1 MSAPNPSARQHVT
14 AEGGFAYGV
23 VGADL
28 HVYVDGPPSYV
39 LEEWLPPPESDPEWL
54 RELPSR
60 LLSARHEIVP
70 FTGRTDELAD
80 LRVWR
85 GAVGRRLAVR
95 WLHGTGGQGKSRLA
109 AAFARD
115 SVAEGW
121 KVVRAVHAPG
131 NVLPGGAGGDLRAV
145 GAGMLLVVDY
155 ADHWPLPH
163 LTWLLSNRLL
173 HRPDLPTRVLLLAR
187 STDQWPAVQAALHDS
202 QAATSLQTLEP
213 LRERGGER
221 TEMFEAARDEF
232 AARLGAAP
240 GAPDTTPIRVPPPV
254 PLDGPDFGL
263 TLAVHMAA
271 LVAVDAH
278 LHGRRPPTDAA
289 GLVTYL
295 LNREQAH
302 WARLHTQ
309 DAGRAT
315 AAAGRTYTTPPQVMN
330 RAVFAAALMGTVRR
344 EIGRNVV
351 DRVTGSPPAAPHPA
365 ERVLADHS
373 VCYPPTGT
381 VRRVTGSPPA
391 APNPA
396 ERVADHSVCYPPS
409 GSEPSVVLEP
419 LLPDRLAE
427 DFLALTLPGH
437 SAQSVYP
444 PSSWAPEA
452 LGRLL
457 PHGGDRQPEPWTP
470 RALIFLAASAE
481 RWRHMRHDHLYPL
494 LRRAPWLAVAAGGR
508 ALGAVAALDDIDMGL
523 LEAIEAL
530 LPQREHPDL
539 DPARAVLVERLAR
552 HWLAATDD
560 PDRHAVVHG
569 KLASAL
575 RGAGRYEEAHNSTV
589 RVVAL
594 LERLEAER
602 PGSQTPHL
610 GVAYANLFTSHTSLG
625 QPHEAV
631 EAAERAVHFERLLAE
646 TDPEGRFAGL
656 GPDGRQARWALA
668 LCDHARALAT
678 AGRWADGFRAHATA
692 LDVLVQFA
700 EQDAERHGNDL
711 GASLLNI
718 GADLSTAGRGG
729 AAVAATEGAVHLL
742 GPRRAGGPDHPG
754 TYALALSNL
763 SGFLL
768 TWRSALPIG
777 TDWRGRALDASTRA
791 VKINRQRAKANP
803 DALAPSLEQS
813 LRAHAGALEA
823 KGRAAEARVVRAE
836 ADELRSRMRPPPDVS
851 GVARA
856 DYGPQQARE
865 AIDTLETAVYRY
877 MARIK
882 APIYTRRLV
891 ALLLPVAA
899 QEDAKGL
906 AARTEIADAYR
917 RLAENG
923 STSDRVNHAEALV
936 RLALHRWAMGR
947 DTGVE
952 DRLRR
957 AVGVYEDLAAA
968 DDPDYREDV
977 VRALGLLAR
986 FHEEMGAEEEARAV
1000 RREIRRHHPP
1010 WRWLVRPARRRAP

>member
-1 MSAPNPSARQHVT
+1 MSAPDPSARQHVT

-28 HVYVDGPPSYV
+28 HVYVDGLPSYV
-39 LEEWLPPPESDPEWL
+39 LEEWLPPPESDEEWL

-70 FTGRTDELAD
+70 FTGRTDELAE
-80 LRVWR
+80 LRAWR

-95 WLHGTGGQGKSRLA
+95 WLHGPGGQGKSRLA

-131 NVLPGGAGGDLRAV
+131 NVLPGSAGGDLRAV
-145 GAGMLLVVDY
+145 GAAGVLLIVDY

-173 HRPDLPTRVLLLAR
+173 HHRDLPTRVLLLAR

-202 QAATSLQTLEP
+202 QAATSVQALEP
-213 LRERGGER
+213 LPERGGER
-221 TEMFEAARDEF
+221 AEMFEAARDTF
-232 AARLGAAP
+232 AACLGAAP
-240 GAPDTTPIRVPPPV
+240 GAPDSTPLRMPPPV

-278 LHGRRPPTDAA
+278 LHGRRTPTDAV

-330 RAVFAAALMGTVRR
+330 RAVFAAALTGTVRR
-344 EIGRNVV
+344 ETGRNVI
-351 DRVTGSPPAAPHPA
+351 DRVTASPPATPHPA

-373 VCYPPTGT
+373 I
-381 VRRVTGSPPA
+381 
-391 APNPA
+391 
-396 ERVADHSVCYPPS
+396 CYPPS
-409 GSEPSVVLEP
+409 GSEPAVVLEP

-437 SAQSVYP
+437 CAQSVYP

-457 PHGGDRQPEPWTP
+457 LHSGDGRPAPWTP
-470 RALIFLAASAE
+470 RALIFLVAAAE

-494 LRRAPWLAVAAGGR
+494 LRQAPWLAVAAGGR
-508 ALGAVAALDDIDMGL
+508 ALGAVAALDDIDMAL
-523 LEAIEAL
+523 LEAIEAR
-530 LPQREHPDL
+530 LPQHEHPDL

-552 HWLAATDD
+552 HWLAATAD
-560 PDRHAVVHG
+560 PDRHAIVHG
-569 KLASAL
+569 KLANAL
-575 RGAGRYEEAHNSTV
+575 RGAGRYEEAHHSTV

-625 QPHEAV
+625 RPHEAV

-668 LCDHARALAT
+668 LCDHAQALGT
-678 AGRWADGFRAHATA
+678 VGRWAEGFRAHATA
-692 LDVLVQFA
+692 LDVLVLLA
-700 EQDAERHGNDL
+700 EQDAARHRNDL
-711 GASLLNI
+711 GATLLNI
-718 GADLSTAGRGG
+718 GADLSASGRGG

-742 GPRRAGGPDHPG
+742 GPRTVGDPPDHPG

-763 SGFLL
+763 SGLLL
-768 TWRSALPIG
+768 TWRHALPVG

-791 VKINRQRAKANP
+791 VAMNRHRAEANP

-836 ADELRSRMRPPPDVS
+836 ADDLRSCMRPPPDVS
-851 GVARA
+851 GVPRA
-856 DYGPQQARE
+856 HYGPQQARE
-865 AIDTLETAVYRY
+865 ATDALETAVYRY

-882 APIYTRRLV
+882 APIYARRLI

-899 QEDAKGL
+899 REGAAGL
-906 AARTEIADAYR
+906 AARTEITDAYR
-917 RLAENG
+917 RLAEDG
-923 STSDRVNHAEALV
+923 LMRDRLDHAEALV
-936 RLALHRWAMGR
+936 RLALHRRAMGR
-947 DTGVE
+947 DTGVGE
-952 DRLRR
+952 LLRR
-957 AVGVYEDLAAA
+957 AVGVYEDLMATAAGRGS
-968 DDPDYREDV
+968 YREDV
-977 VRALGLLAR
+977 VRTLGLLAR
-986 FHEEMGAEEEARAV
+986 FYEETGAAAEAGAV
-1000 RREIRRHHPP
+1000 RRRIRRHHPP
-1010 WRWLVRPARRRAP
+1010 WRWLVRPARRQAP

>member
-1 MSAPNPSARQHVT
+1 MSEPDPSARQHVT

-23 VGADL
+23 IGADL
-28 HVYVDGPPSYV
+28 HVYVDGLPSYV
-39 LEEWLPPPESDPEWL
+39 LEEWLPPPEPDPQWL

-70 FTGRTDELAD
+70 FTGRADELAA
-80 LRVWR
+80 LRAWR
-85 GAVGRRLAVR
+85 AAAGRRLAVR
-95 WLHGTGGQGKSRLA
+95 WLHGPGGQGKSRLA

-145 GAGMLLVVDY
+145 GAAGVLLVVDY

-173 HRPDLPTRVLLLAR
+173 HRPDVPTRVLLLAR
-187 STDQWPAVQAALHDS
+187 GTDQWPAVQAALHDA
-202 QAATSLQTLEP
+202 QAATSLQALEP
-213 LRERGGER
+213 LPERGGER
-221 TEMFEAARDEF
+221 AGMFEAARDTF
-232 AARLGAAP
+232 AACFGAAP
-240 GAPDTTPIRVPPPV
+240 GAPPGTTPLRVPPPV
-254 PLDGPDFGL
+254 SLDGPEFGL

-278 LHGRRPPTDAA
+278 VHGRPAPADAV

-330 RAVFAAALMGTVRR
+330 RAVFAAALTGSVHRATGHDV
-344 EIGRNVV
+344 I
-351 DRVTGSPPAAPHPA
+351 DRVTASPPAAPHPA
-365 ERVLADHS
+365 ERVLADH
-373 VCYPPTGT
+373 G
-381 VRRVTGSPPA
+381 
-391 APNPA
+391 
-396 ERVADHSVCYPPS
+396 VCYPPS
-409 GSEPSVVLEP
+409 GSGPALVLEP

-437 SAQSVYP
+437 PVQSVYP
-444 PSSWAPEA
+444 PSSWAPDA

-457 PHGGDRQPEPWTP
+457 SPGGDGRPAPWTP

-481 RWRHMRHDHLYPL
+481 RWLHMRHDHLYPL

-508 ALGAVAALDDIDMGL
+508 ALGAIARLDDIDMEL
-523 LEAIEAL
+523 LEAIEAR
-530 LPQREHPDL
+530 LPERENPDL
-539 DPARAVLVERLAR
+539 DPPRAVLMERLAR

-560 PDRHAVVHG
+560 PDRHAVVHV
-569 KLASAL
+569 KLANAL
-575 RGAGRYEEAHNSTV
+575 RGAGRYEEAHDSAV

-602 PGSQTPHL
+602 PGSQVPHL

-625 QPHEAV
+625 RPHEAA
-631 EAAERAVHFERLLAE
+631 EAAGRAVYFERLLTE
-646 TDPEGRFAGL
+646 TDPEGRSAGL
-656 GPDGRQARWALA
+656 GPDSRRARYALA
-668 LCDHARALAT
+668 LCDHGQALAT

-692 LDVLVQFA
+692 LDVLAPLA
-700 EQDAERHGNDL
+700 ELDAERHGNDL
-711 GASLLNI
+711 GATLLNV
-718 GADLSTAGRGG
+718 GADLSGSGRGG

-742 GPRRAGGPDHPG
+742 GPRTAGGLPDHPG

-763 SGFLL
+763 SGLLL
-768 TWRSALPIG
+768 TWRHDLPLG

-791 VKINRQRAKANP
+791 VKINRQRAEANP

-813 LRAHAGALEA
+813 LRIHAGALEA
-823 KGRAAEARVVRAE
+823 KGRTAEARGVRAE
-836 ADELRSRMRPPPDVS
+836 ADELRGRMRPPPDVS
-851 GVARA
+851 GVSRA
-856 DYGPQQARE
+856 DYGARQARE
-865 AIDTLETAVYRY
+865 AADALETAVYRY
-877 MARIK
+877 MARVK
-882 APIYTRRLV
+882 TPVYTRRLV
-891 ALLLPVAA
+891 ALLLPAA
-899 QEDAKGL
+899 DRGGAAGL

-917 RLAENG
+917 RLAEKG
-923 STSDRVNHAEALV
+923 LTRDHLDHAEALL
-936 RLALHRWAMGR
+936 RLAHHRRSTGR

-952 DRLRR
+952 EALRR
-957 AVGVYEDLAAA
+957 AVEVYGALLAGAP
-968 DDPDYREDV
+968 DDPGPYREDV

-986 FHEEMGAEEEARAV
+986 FHEETGAAEKAAAV
-1000 RREIRRHHPP
+1000 RREIRRHRPP
-1010 WRWLVRPARRRAP
+1010 WRWLARPRRRRAP

>member
-1 MSAPNPSARQHVT
+1 MSEPDPSARQHVT

-39 LEEWLPPPESDPEWL
+39 LEEWVPPPESDPEWL

-70 FTGRTDELAD
+70 FTGRADELAE
-80 LRVWR
+80 LRTWR

-95 WLHGTGGQGKSRLA
+95 WLHGPGGQGKSRLA

-145 GAGMLLVVDY
+145 GAAGVLLVVDY

-173 HRPDLPTRVLLLAR
+173 YRPDLPTRVLLLAR

-213 LRERGGER
+213 LRERGSER
-221 TEMFEAARDEF
+221 AEMFEAARDEF
-232 AARLGAAP
+232 AACLGATP
-240 GAPDTTPIRVPPPV
+240 GAPGTTPVRVPSPV

-271 LVAVDAH
+271 LVSVDAH

-330 RAVFAAALMGTVRR
+330 RAVFTAALTGTMHRG
-344 EIGRNVV
+344 IGRIVV
-351 DRVTGSPPAAPHPA
+351 DRVTGTPPAAPHPA

-373 VCYPPTGT
+373 VCYPP
-381 VRRVTGSPPA
+381 
-391 APNPA
+391 
-396 ERVADHSVCYPPS
+396 S
-409 GSEPSVVLEP
+409 GSAPGVVLEP

-437 SAQSVYP
+437 CAQSVYP
-444 PSSWAPEA
+444 PSSWAPEV

-457 PHGGDRQPEPWTP
+457 THGGERRPESWTP

-481 RWRHMRHDHLYPL
+481 RWRHMRHAHLYPL

-508 ALGAVAALDDIDMGL
+508 ALGAVSALDDIDMEL
-523 LEAIEAL
+523 LEAIEAR
-530 LPQREHPDL
+530 LPRHEHPDL
-539 DPARAVLVERLAR
+539 DPGRAVLVERLAR
-552 HWLAATDD
+552 HWLAHTDV
-560 PDRHAVVHG
+560 PDQHAVVHN
-569 KLASAL
+569 KLADAL
-575 RGAGRYEEAHNSTV
+575 DGAGRYEEAYHSRV
-589 RVVAL
+589 RVVEL

-610 GVAYANLFTSHTSLG
+610 AGAYGDLFISHTRLG
-625 QPHEAV
+625 RPHEAL
-631 EAAERAVHFERLLAE
+631 EAAARAAHFARLLAE
-646 TDPEGRFAGL
+646 ADPEARFAGLGPAGRFVGLEPDGRFAGL
-656 GPDGRQARWALA
+656 GPAGRQARWAIA
-668 LCDHARALAT
+668 LCVYGQALVT
-678 AGRWADGFRAHATA
+678 AGRQADGYRAHAAA
-692 LDVLVQFA
+692 LDVLVLLG
-700 EQDAERHGNDL
+700 EQDAEQHGNDL
-711 GASLLNI
+711 GQSLLNI
-718 GADLSTAGRGG
+718 GADLSDAGRGG

-742 GPRRAGGPDHPG
+742 GPRRAGDPPDHPG

-763 SGFLL
+763 AIFLL
-768 TWRSALPIG
+768 TWHHALPVG
-777 TDWRGRALDASTRA
+777 TDWRKRALDASTRA
-791 VKINRQRAKANP
+791 VKINRHRAEANP
-803 DALAPSLEQS
+803 DALTPSLEQS
-813 LRAHAGALEA
+813 LRAHADALKA
-823 KGRAAEARVVRAE
+823 KGRAAEARVIRTE
-836 ADELRSRMRPPPDVS
+836 ADELRNRMRPPPDVS
-851 GVARA
+851 GVPRA
-856 DYGPQQARE
+856 HYHPRQALETIE
-865 AIDTLETAVYRY
+865 AIDALETAVYRY

-882 APIYTRRLV
+882 APVYTRRLV

-899 QEDAKGL
+899 REGATGL
-906 AARTEIADAYR
+906 AARTEITDAYR
-917 RLAENG
+917 RLAEG
-923 STSDRVNHAEALV
+923 GLTRDRLDHAEALV
-936 RLALHRWAMGR
+936 ELALHRWGMSHH
-947 DTGVE
+947 TEVE
-952 DRLRR
+952 ERLRR
-957 AVGVYEDLAAA
+957 AVGVYEDLMAAA
-968 DDPDYREDV
+968 GDPGSYRDDV
-977 VRALGLLAR
+977 VRTLGLLAR
-986 FHEEMGAEEEARAV
+986 FHEETGAKEEARAV
-1000 RREIRRHHPP
+1000 RQQIRWHHLP
-1010 WRWLVRPARRRAP
+1010 WRWFIRPARR

>member
-1 MSAPNPSARQHVT
+1 MSAPDPSARQHVT

-28 HVYVDGPPSYV
+28 HVYVDGLPSYV
-39 LEEWLPPPESDPEWL
+39 LEEWLPPPESDSEWL

-70 FTGRTDELAD
+70 FTGRTDELAE
-80 LRVWR
+80 LRAWR
-85 GAVGRRLAVR
+85 GGVGRRLAVR
-95 WLHGTGGQGKSRLA
+95 WLHGSGGQGKSRLA

-115 SVAEGW
+115 SAAEGW

-145 GAGMLLVVDY
+145 GAVGVLLVVDY

-173 HRPDLPTRVLLLAR
+173 HHPDLPTRVLLLAR

-202 QAATSLQTLEP
+202 QAATSVQALEP
-213 LRERGGER
+213 LREHDGER
-221 TEMFEAARDEF
+221 AEMFEAARDTF
-232 AARLGAAP
+232 AACLGAAP
-240 GAPDTTPIRVPPPV
+240 GAPDDTPLRVPPPV

-278 LHGRRPPTDAA
+278 LHGRRTPTDAV

-330 RAVFAAALMGTVRR
+330 RAVFAAALTGTVHR
-344 EIGRNVV
+344 ETGRNVV

-365 ERVLADHS
+365 ERVLADH
-373 VCYPPTGT
+373 G
-381 VRRVTGSPPA
+381 
-391 APNPA
+391 
-396 ERVADHSVCYPPS
+396 VCYPPS
-409 GSEPSVVLEP
+409 GSEPALVLEP

-437 SAQSVYP
+437 RAQSVYP
-444 PSSWAPEA
+444 PSSWAPDV

-457 PHGGDRQPEPWTP
+457 LRGGDGRPAPWTP

-494 LRRAPWLAVAAGGR
+494 LRQAPWLAVAAGGR

-523 LEAIEAL
+523 LEAIEAR

-560 PDRHAVVHG
+560 PDRHAVVHT
-569 KLASAL
+569 KLANAL
-575 RGAGRYEEAHNSTV
+575 RGAGRYEEAHHSTV

-625 QPHEAV
+625 RPHEAV
-631 EAAERAVHFERLLAE
+631 EATERAVHFERVLAE

-668 LCDHARALAT
+668 LCDHAQALGT
-678 AGRWADGFRAHATA
+678 VGRWADGFRAHATA
-692 LDVLVQFA
+692 LDVLVLLA
-700 EQDAERHGNDL
+700 EQDAERHRNDL
-711 GASLLNI
+711 GATLLNI
-718 GADLSTAGRGG
+718 GADLSTSGRGG

-742 GPRRAGGPDHPG
+742 GPRTAGDPPDHPG

-763 SGFLL
+763 SGLLL
-768 TWRSALPIG
+768 TWRHALPVG
-777 TDWRGRALDASTRA
+777 TDWRTRALDASTRA
-791 VKINRQRAKANP
+791 VAMNRQRAEANP

-823 KGRAAEARVVRAE
+823 KGRAAEARTVRAE

-851 GVARA
+851 GVPRA
-856 DYGPQQARE
+856 HYGPQQAHE
-865 AIDTLETAVYRY
+865 ATDALETAVYRY

-882 APIYTRRLV
+882 APVYARRLI

-899 QEDAKGL
+899 REGATGL
-906 AARTEIADAYR
+906 AARTEITDAYR
-917 RLAENG
+917 RLAEDG
-923 STSDRVNHAEALV
+923 LTRDRLDHAEALV
-936 RLALHRWAMGR
+936 RLALHRRAMGR

-952 DRLRR
+952 EPLCR
-957 AVGVYEDLAAA
+957 AVGVYEDLMAAA
-968 DDPDYREDV
+968 GDPGAYREDV
-977 VRALGLLAR
+977 VRTLELLAR
-986 FHEEMGAEEEARAV
+986 FHEETGAAAEAGAV
-1000 RREIRRHHPP
+1000 RRRIRRHRPP
-1010 WRWLVRPARRRAP
+1010 WRWLARPAQRQAP